1 MSGGW
6 GSGPLHDG
14 LQGPEMQSHVPV
26 AMDTL
31 PVCVQGEGVVG
42 CYGGSGDIMTMVCF
56 CLLSAGWPGLSV
68 VPVVSGYVA
77 MLL

>member
-1 MSGGW
+1 
-6 GSGPLHDG
+6 
-14 LQGPEMQSHVPV
+14 MQPHVPV

-42 CYGGSGDIMTMVCF
+42 GYGGRGDVMITVCF

-68 VPVVSGYVA
+68 VPVVSGYVT